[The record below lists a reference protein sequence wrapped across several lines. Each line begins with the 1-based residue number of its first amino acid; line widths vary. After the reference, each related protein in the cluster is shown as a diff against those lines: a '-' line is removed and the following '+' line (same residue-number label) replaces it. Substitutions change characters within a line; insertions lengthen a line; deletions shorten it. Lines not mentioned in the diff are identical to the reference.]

1 MKEILKNALNNS
13 YSYQDYRKTVTDLL
27 QEGKSSGAIQ
37 SEALVNYSRL
47 NETRMHRL
55 DKTIVIDQTI
65 VSKFKA
71 IQSKYIWLV
80 IAEGWC
86 GDAAQLLP
94 IFNKM
99 SEVSDHIDFK
109 IVFRD
114 DNEALMNL
122 FLTNGSKSIPKLIIL
137 DKNALDVIADWGPR
151 PKGAIDLV
159 QNYKDKFGVIDDTIK
174 AELQMW
180 YLHDKGLSTQKE
192 IIELLKGS

>member
-27 QEGKSSGAIQ
+27 QEGNSSGAIQ

-86 GDAAQLLP
+86 GDAAQILP

-109 IVFRD
+109 IVFQINSKLNLNPSISSPYTHKLSLSLCHYHSPVGRGCSRPCCAED
-114 DNEALMNL
+114 AFPEEDPEEEDAEPCPVHSSNAAKPSNTLM
-122 FLTNGSKSIPKLIIL
+122 IL
-137 DKNALDVIADWGPR
+137 
-151 PKGAIDLV
+151 
-159 QNYKDKFGVIDDTIK
+159 
-174 AELQMW
+174 
-180 YLHDKGLSTQKE
+180 
-192 IIELLKGS
+192 